1 MNHDAWVIFWR
12 GTMFGVLVTILFQ
25 AIAIYKLVTY
35 LTKQE
40 NRITKPSPGERPHF
54 EEPTEI
60 FGNEADPEYA
70 KPWPRL
76 LTERIKR
83 WLEPTIH
90 DTPLGA
96 GDVFPQAMS
105 TTVECEWLNLLL
117 SRMFLI
123 LRSSKVFRKSWA
135 TKMTNKMNMKLK
147 GNSFSHIKITDVLL
161 GEEPPYFEGIRL
173 LKGISN
179 DLAVMSD
186 LDLVYRGGASIVIQA
201 TLSNGLTIPVQVFM
215 NEFKGTIRSRLPSE
229 KWEDMIGFAFVRDPG
244 VTFKVN
250 STITVRESEILRN
263 MVNKVLSTIVRKVFL
278 ETWVLPTWR
287 TNFVPL
293 LEPTLEEWLRR
304 QDQIAKLAAE
314 PVAKKARTT
323 IASRATQ
330 LWEATSLLKRQY
342 TGKSKDI
349 LEGIAFDTNTLLP
362 VYKEEQMIEFERP
375 LIHSFIELANEPV
388 MSKSSGKGKEEKE
401 PTDAELLEDNS
412 DYVGWK
418 SAKAK
423 QGVVI
428 QKKIVNGVDEKT
440 KSEIHRGTFT
450 VACDSVRVCQ
460 ILSNPV
466 HFEHVH
472 DNFQDSKI
480 QYSDG
485 SRFIHSCSFHQG
497 KVTKLF
503 QVFQTKI
510 VSEIDDED
518 ENFVPP
524 AQYIVMRSV
533 AGYKTHSTMNLN
545 DKKDG
550 DSIDTNSNVT
560 DLSGDKSEV
569 DDESEYSGLRLRKVN
584 ADTPKQSIDR
594 PESPI
599 SINSSLQL
607 GATVQPLLPRM
618 RSFGPVEQEG
628 IAYIFG
634 YQVVPNENDTSCSI
648 TVVSQFS
655 NELKSLEVDF
665 QFCRKLKSFIE
676 ELTQHTDHMNEV
688 GSSEALSLGGEYIKR
703 KSEGEGTM
711 KAKIANYIGNTAT
724 YLLKGRKLTIRN
736 PSGNSDVVLDEN
748 LGNESGSENDLAHQ
762 EQPVVQISRTNTSY
776 GSVSSLLSDFAA
788 LNPIEKVIL
797 PRAVSQTEIVF
808 NRENYGP
815 KVSFSWE
822 YTCLSDSTPLFGI
835 NFVPDG
841 KPTESLKLLPYAS
854 AVTRVIFPLTNVQ
867 SYSSPSFGSLLV
879 SDFPSGKFV
888 FIWDNSA
895 LMSKKFQK
903 IITFKSVF
911 RETDT
916 PPENHAQVAIPRKS
930 FFSLTFIF
938 DPSIAQSSA
947 KATLNCEFTCSTAA
961 VPFALYYDP
970 VLVNEGIVEE
980 KSESSIS
987 NRLQDAVNGEV
998 SRSAPTRKTLVPY
1011 NRTNN
1016 KNLPLK
1022 STYSFPITNNYGAY
1036 TAVWDNSTSIVS
1048 TRVVDF
1054 HLTVH
1059 QE

>member
-12 GTMFGVLVTILFQ
+12 GTVFGVLVTILFQ
-25 AIAIYKLVTY
+25 AIVIYKIVMY

-40 NRITKPSPGERPHF
+40 NRITKPSEGERPQF

-60 FGNEADPEYA
+60 FGTQSDPEYA

-90 DTPLGA
+90 DTP
-96 GDVFPQAMS
+96 
-105 TTVECEWLNLLL
+105 
-117 SRMFLI
+117 I
-123 LRSSKVFRKSWA
+123 
-135 TKMTNKMNMKLK
+135 
-147 GNSFSHIKITDVLL
+147 GNGESHIKITDVLL

-173 LKGISN
+173 LKGVSN
-179 DLAVMSD
+179 DVAVMSD

-201 TLSNGLTIPVQVFM
+201 TLSNGLTIPVQVYM

-229 KWEDMIGFAFVRDPG
+229 KWEDMIGFSFVRDPG
-244 VTFKVN
+244 VTFKGRRRLKLVN
-250 STITVRESEILRN
+250 STITVRDNEILRN

-278 ETWVLPTWR
+278 ETWVLPSWR

-293 LEPTLEEWLRR
+293 LEPTLEDWLRR

-314 PVAKKARTT
+314 PVPKKARTT
-323 IASRATQ
+323 IATRATQ
-330 LWEATSLLKRQY
+330 LWEATSMLKRQY
-342 TGKSKDI
+342 SGKSKDI

-362 VYKEEQMIEFERP
+362 VYKEDQMIQFERP

-388 MSKSSGKGKEEKE
+388 ISKSPGKGKDEKE
-401 PTDAELLEDNS
+401 PTDTELLEDNS
-412 DYVGWK
+412 DYIGWK

-423 QGVVI
+423 QGIVI

-450 VACDSVRVCQ
+450 VACDSIRVCQ
-460 ILSNPV
+460 ILSNPI

-480 QYSDG
+480 LFSDA

-497 KVTKLF
+497 KITKSF

-510 VSEIDDED
+510 TSEIDDEE
-518 ENFVPP
+518 ENFTPP
-524 AQYIVMRSV
+524 SQYIVMRSV
-533 AGYKTHSTMNLN
+533 GGYKTNSTLNLSE
-545 DKKDG
+545 KKDG
-550 DSIDTNSNVT
+550 DSIDSNSIVT
-560 DLSGDKSEV
+560 DISGEKSEV
-569 DDESEYSGLRLRKVN
+569 DDESESSGLRLRKVYT
-584 ADTPKQSIDR
+584 DMPKQSLERQER
-594 PESPI
+594 PESPM
-599 SINSSLQL
+599 SINS
-607 GATVQPLLPRM
+607 ATQPLINIAAAQPLIPRM

-628 IAYIFG
+628 LVI
-634 YQVVPNENDTSCSI
+634 PNENDSSCSI
-648 TVVSQFS
+648 TVLSQFS
-655 NELKSLEVDF
+655 HELKSLEVDF

-676 ELTQHTDHMNEV
+676 ELTQHTDHMNDL
-688 GSSEALSLGGEYIKR
+688 GSSEILAQGADVIKR
-703 KSEGEGTM
+703 RSEGEGTM

-736 PSGNSDVVLDEN
+736 PSGNSEGVLDDSP
-748 LGNESGSENDLAHQ
+748 GNDSGSENDLAHQ
-762 EQPVVQISRTNTSY
+762 DQPAVPTIARTNTSY
-776 GSVSSLLSDFAA
+776 GSVSSMLSDFAA

-797 PRAVSQTEIVF
+797 PRAVSQAEVLF
-808 NRENYGP
+808 NRESYGP
-815 KVSFSWE
+815 NVSFSWE
-822 YTCLSDSTPLFGI
+822 YTCLTDSTPLFGI

-841 KPTESLKLLPYAS
+841 KSTESLKLLPYAS
-854 AVTRVIFPLTNVQ
+854 SVTRVVFPLTNVQ
-867 SYSSPSFGSLLV
+867 SYTCPSFGSLSV

-888 FIWDNSA
+888 FIWDNSS

-903 IITFKSVF
+903 IVTFKTVF

-916 PPENHAQVAIPRKS
+916 APEVHGQVAIPRKS
-930 FFSLTFIF
+930 FFSLTFLYS
-938 DPSIAQSSA
+938 PSTVHSN
-947 KATLNCEFTCSTAA
+947 ATLNCEFSCSSAA

-970 VLVNEGIVEE
+970 LVVPEGIAEE
-980 KSESSIS
+980 KSESNIA
-987 NRLQDAVNGEV
+987 NRLQEAINGEV

-1011 NRTNN
+1011 NRTN
-1016 KNLPLK
+1016 KNLPLR
-1022 STYSFPITNNYGAY
+1022 SNYSFPITNGHGAY
-1036 TAVWDNSTSIVS
+1036 TAVWDNSASIVS

-1054 HLTVH
+1054 HLTVQH
-1059 QE
+1059 E